1 METPSTTQQI
11 PARKSGK
18 LAVLIVLATSAIASG
33 VIYLKRP
40 ISDAALSAMLIG
52 KWKAVDPS
60 NKALHHRNTPVTSE
74 EVWFE
79 AGGKVT
85 YLVAPGTDG
94 GPPKVEPWAWEVKKG
109 KLLLRDMGQNSAQDK
124 LPSIRF
130 KVGRSELSINRKSF
144 PTKVFQRVSS

>member
-1 METPSTTQQI
+1 MDTPPTTPQT
-11 PARKSGK
+11 PVRKSGR
-18 LAVLIVLATSAIASG
+18 LAVLLVLASSAIASG

-40 ISDAALSAMLIG
+40 LSDAALSALLVG

-60 NKALHHRNTPVTSE
+60 NRALHHRNTPVQSE

-79 AGGKVT
+79 TGGKVT
-85 YLVAPGTDG
+85 YLVAPGKDG
-94 GPPKVEPWAWEVKKG
+94 GPPKVEPWAWEVHKG

-124 LPSIRF
+124 LPSIKF

-144 PTKVFQRVSS
+144 PTKVFERMSS